1 MHKCPNC
8 AQETAKTR
16 DWACPWCG
24 YPLLS
29 DKFDEIPETYQQLR
43 AEKRRKQKQASKEQT
58 EEFNLAELGTLTP
71 TQPAETRKNGGTPA
85 PERVL
90 TPTPVEVTSG
100 AYLREHGAAAPASS
114 PQPEP
119 ARRLIPDSEHALTTT
134 PLEVTVEELYS
145 LIANQSFKVTGVVD
159 KIVLNEDYNVYY
171 VILTS
176 AKSTLEVNVQCTFDK
191 THIPELNQLAK
202 GQPVTVQGKYAG
214 YIINML
220 LRDCSLVH

>member
-29 DKFDEIPETYQQLR
+29 DKFEEMPETYQQLQ
-43 AEKRRKQKQASKEQT
+43 AEKRRKQRQPPKEQA
-58 EEFNLAELGTLTP
+58 EEFNLAELSPLTP
-71 TQPAETRKNGGTPA
+71 AQPAEIRKNGETST

-100 AYLREHGAAAPASS
+100 AYLREHGTAAPAPTS
-114 PQPEP
+114 QPETP
-119 ARRLIPDSEHALTTT
+119 RRLIPDSEHALTMA

-145 LIANQSFKVTGVVD
+145 LIANQSFKVTGIVD
-159 KIVLNEDYNVYY
+159 KVVLNEDYNVYY

-176 AKSTLEVNVQCTFDK
+176 AKSTLEVNVQCTFDR
-191 THIPELNQLAK
+191 THVSELNQLAK
-202 GQPVTVQGKYAG
+202 GQTVTVQGKYAG

-220 LRDCSLVH
+220 MRDCSLVR